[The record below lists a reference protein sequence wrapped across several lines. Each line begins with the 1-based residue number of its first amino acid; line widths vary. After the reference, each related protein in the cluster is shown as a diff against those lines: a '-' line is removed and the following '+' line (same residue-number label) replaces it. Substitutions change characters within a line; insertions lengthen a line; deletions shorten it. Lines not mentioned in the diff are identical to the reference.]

1 MTDEEPQSRSFSC
14 TSSKESNKSK
24 SISEIDEL
32 NDSDQISEV
41 DDGEKKETSEQ
52 EKKEEKKVV
61 VDITDLFDKAFENR
75 EELKSKVIKLWGGE
89 NKMKLSF
96 KTRETTLIKDGSKV
110 STIYCAKKAEFGCSF
125 FLEFRTSS
133 KTSPYKLASYWDTHN
148 HTLDIYDNSYCITEE
163 ILNKIMTLK
172 NTVKST
178 SELTETINKLFGKNF
193 HRYTI
198 NNQLNKLKTEEIGTA
213 TDDAKILIKMLKEEC
228 DKKGGFYKVQ
238 LDEEKFVGCS
248 FMSKRMR
255 KLLDYFNDVLII
267 DVTHATNRFNF
278 PFLDVALV
286 NNYGQTSICFF
297 SLMQDQ
303 KYQSFEWCLK
313 NLKSQLKR
321 MPKVIF
327 SDDEEGLRK
336 GKN

>member
-1 MTDEEPQSRSFSC
+1 
-14 TSSKESNKSK
+14 
-24 SISEIDEL
+24 L
-32 NDSDQISEV
+32 
-41 DDGEKKETSEQ
+41 
-52 EKKEEKKVV
+52 
-61 VDITDLFDKAFENR
+61 
-75 EELKSKVIKLWGGE
+75 
-89 NKMKLSF
+89 
-96 KTRETTLIKDGSKV
+96 
-110 STIYCAKKAEFGCSF
+110 
-125 FLEFRTSS
+125 
-133 KTSPYKLASYWDTHN
+133 
-148 HTLDIYDNSYCITEE
+148 
-163 ILNKIMTLK
+163 
-172 NTVKST
+172 
-178 SELTETINKLFGKNF
+178 GKNF

-267 DVTHATNRFNF
+267 DVTHATNRFNL

-327 SDDEEGLRK
+327 SDDEESLRK